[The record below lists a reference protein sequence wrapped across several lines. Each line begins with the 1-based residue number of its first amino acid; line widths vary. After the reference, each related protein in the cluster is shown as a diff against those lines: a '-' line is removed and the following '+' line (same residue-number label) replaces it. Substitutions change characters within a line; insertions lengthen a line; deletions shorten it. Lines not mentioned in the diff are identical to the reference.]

1 MAVPADPKRPWKAY
15 AATALS
21 GLSVFVAAWVAD
33 TDPFTQKEIVAAL
46 VAAVIG
52 SGITG
57 GATYAV
63 RNPAKHD
70 TGWKGTV
77 TTDYIPDPPRNEAG
91 AYEGNP
97 LGLLLWLIAV
107 VVAVVLVVW
116 LLRVLLAAG

>member
-1 MAVPADPKRPWKAY
+1 MTVPADPKRPWKAY

-57 GATYAV
+57 ATTYAV
-63 RNPAKHD
+63 ANPPKPAEPVVHD
-70 TGWKGTV
+70 
-77 TTDYIPDPPRNEAG
+77 EFG
-91 AYEGNP
+91 ALEGPVNT
-97 LGLLLWLIAV
+97 LVWLLVV
-107 VVAVVLVVW
+107 VVAIVLVVW